1 LSTYPPF
8 SIYLETRSPVLACL
22 ANTPLQ
28 DGGLKVPLVE
38 LVSRGQNVRAIRR
51 LGKTQSCERF
61 TLPIP
66 DTHPRSLDD

>member
-28 DGGLKVPLVE
+28 DGGLYHL
-38 LVSRGQNVRAIRR
+38 SN
-51 LGKTQSCERF
+51 
-61 TLPIP
+61 
-66 DTHPRSLDD
+66 